1 MVHGLGPATKYT
13 LSPQAHVTMPLDID
27 TYFKYDIHER
37 QMQEAF
43 NFQLIKEIL
52 PEVSLFTD
60 EEMIPLNRAQQMFH
74 NNISDMS
81 DLEYRKEMDRHGVD
95 LSWKSSKIE
104 GNTYSLLE
112 TERTESDG
120 GSVPRTC

>member
-1 MVHGLGPATKYT
+1 MIVVHGLGPATKYT

-104 GNTYSLLE
+104 GNTYFLS
-112 TERTESDG
+112 
-120 GSVPRTC
+120 